1 MDVYNLSVRTT
12 KCINTKLLIDENI
25 IFFYYQPNFTFSK
38 KKITSMLKF
47 FVQYLRI
54 SRISRVL
61 YVFQLEF
68 LWNLLLSRIQIQ
80 TYNAF
85 E

>member
-38 KKITSMLKF
+38 KKNYIDAKVFCAISPNKPYLKSTLC
-47 FVQYLRI
+47 VPVRI
-54 SRISRVL
+54 SM
-61 YVFQLEF
+61 EF
-68 LWNLLLSRIQIQ
+68 TAVENTNSNIQCI
-80 TYNAF
+80 
-85 E
+85 